1 MIILGI
7 RNEIHL
13 QVESLSVRV
22 MVLAEELSH
31 NLQGQEIFLLW
42 VSKPALGRIQPPL
55 YLVIG
60 TKAAAA

>member
-1 MIILGI
+1 
-7 RNEIHL
+7 
-13 QVESLSVRV
+13 